1 MTGLENIL
9 EEILTEARREAD
21 SILSGARSKADEIRT
36 QSLEQAKGRISVIES
51 ETDKKIQDLMMA
63 REAAFNLQRRQII
76 LEASQTALNETL
88 SAARQELNNLPDN
101 EYFAFIVRL
110 AAVHAESGEGILL
123 FNDRDRMRM
132 PVNFQHLLN
141 LALPEGK
148 ILTVSDNT
156 ARIDGGFIIKYGE
169 IEENCSFA
177 AIFRTRREEFID
189 LIRGLL
195 FMR

>member
-1 MTGLENIL
+1 MTGLDNIID
-9 EEILTEARREAD
+9 EILTEARQEAD
-21 SILSGARSKADEIRT
+21 SILNEARSKADEIRAKAF
-36 QSLEQAKGRISVIES
+36 EQVNSQISAIES
-51 ETDKKIQDLMMA
+51 ETDKKIQELTAA
-63 REAAFNLQRRQII
+63 REAAFDLRRGQII

-88 SAARQELNNLPDN
+88 SAARLELNSLPDN
-101 EYFAFIVRL
+101 EYFAFIVKL

-132 PVNFQHLLN
+132 PINFQHLLN

-148 ILTVSDNT
+148 MLTVSDKT
-156 ARIDGGFIIKYGE
+156 VRIDGGFIIKYGE

-177 AIFRTRREEFID
+177 AIFRARREEFID
-189 LIRGLL
+189 MIRGLL